1 MAEIGREDLS
11 QEIALPYDPVIWR
24 DLRVKDDDLNNS
36 ISANSKYSNLS
47 AVNQTLAN
55 NELAKVGK
63 YDSFPVLYNSY
74 AGTDIV
80 ATILVPNE
88 KTDLTLG
95 ELQTISYS
103 IHRENSPVRVLGN
116 VNPAG
121 FVRGPRTIAGSLI
134 FTQFDEYTFYRL
146 QQFKEM
152 MRHNLFPLADMLPP
166 FDIIL
171 TFSNELG
178 LVSKLKIFGVTIV
191 DEGGTMSVDD
201 LITEQTYTY
210 MARGIQPL
218 INYTPQDFESWR
230 NQPNYLTLKSTT
242 NTISFRG

>member
-1 MAEIGREDLS
+1 MADF
-11 QEIALPYDPVIWR
+11 D
-24 DLRVKDDDLNNS
+24 VKQINDASNEFLQRLVAHEGVGNLNS
-36 ISANSKYSNLS
+36 SL
-47 AVNQTLAN
+47 VT
-55 NELAKVGK
+55 
-63 YDSFPVLYNSY
+63 YNSY

-88 KTDLTLG
+88 KRDMILG

-103 IHRENSPVRVLGN
+103 IHRENSPVRLLGN

-146 QQFKEM
+146 QQYRDQI
-152 MRHNLFPLADMLPP
+152 RHNLFPLADMLPP

-171 TFSNELG
+171 TFSNEFG
-178 LVSKLKIFGVTIV
+178 LFSKMKIMGVTIV

-201 LITEQTYTY
+201 LISEQTYTY

-218 INYTPQDFESWR
+218 INYTPSEYERWWD
-230 NQPNYLTLKSTT
+230 PLGLTQEQKPVGNVIT
-242 NTISFRG
+242 FRG